1 MNPTWADSADDI
13 VRYQASDV
21 VRGLSTLEVGRRLL
35 EHGPN
40 ELAAT
45 PPEPRWRR
53 LLEQF
58 NDPLVLLLVAATGIS
73 LAAWASEGAEET
85 PLEAIVIGAII
96 ILNAILGYWQEAK
109 AVEAVAALSRLTAL
123 HATVLRDGDLSVIL
137 SSELVP
143 GDILLLGEG
152 DAVGADCRIVE
163 AAGLQIAEAPLT
175 GESAP
180 VAKMAVELDPDTDL
194 AERSN
199 MVFKGTAV
207 ARGRG
212 RGVVVAT
219 GMATEI
225 GRIASLIE
233 SATEERTPL
242 QRQIDWLGRVL
253 GLSVI
258 GLSSLVVGAIV
269 LTSEVSS
276 ASDVL
281 EALLVGVSLAVAA
294 VPEGLPAIM
303 TVVLALGVQ
312 RMASHKAVVKK
323 LSSVETLGSAS
334 VICSDKTGT
343 LTRNEMTVVRVVT
356 GSVAVELTGSGYHPV
371 GDVLVDGERL
381 TDPRALREVELVL
394 GAGSVANDARLQ
406 PSGSGR
412 WEVVGDPTEI
422 ALLVAQEKLGLGRG
436 RQGSP
441 GRVGEIPFD
450 SDRKLMTV
458 IHRDHDGDNWAGDLQ
473 GSATPSS
480 GPQILMVTKGAPEVL
495 LDRCT
500 HIRMGDGVEPLT
512 EAGRAE
518 LDATIDDL
526 ADRALRTLAVAYRPL
541 GDLPSEVDESLED
554 ELVYLGA
561 VGIIDPPRPEAA
573 AAIAEAQRAGIRI
586 MMITGD
592 HPRTAA
598 RIGADLGIAGGDDQA
613 GRATTGGELGSLD
626 DDGFHR
632 IIDTQ
637 SVFARVAPEHKLRI
651 VRALQEDSHVVAM
664 TGDGVN
670 DAPALKQ
677 ADIGVAMGINGTE
690 VSKEA
695 ADMILADDN
704 FATILDAVREGR
716 EIFANIRKFLRYLL
730 ASNTGEVLVM
740 LIGVLAAGS
749 LGLSD
754 TAEGLAVPLLATQI
768 LWINLLTD
776 STLALAL
783 GVDPSVEDVMDRP
796 PRDLDDRVIDTTML
810 VTIGLIGVVTALAG
824 LAALDL
830 ELAGGL
836 LGGSGDL
843 TTART
848 MAFTTLVLGQV
859 FNAFNAR
866 SDRVSAFVRPF
877 ENRLLWAAAGL
888 TVALQLAV
896 VHLGPLNRAF
906 DTTPLD
912 LRRWLICWALAST
925 VLFADEIRKL
935 IVRRRSVSVGP

>member
-1 MNPTWADSADDI
+1 MNPAWADSAEDV
-13 VRYQASDV
+13 VRLQATDE
-21 VRGLSTLEVGRRLL
+21 VRGLSTDEVQARLAQ
-35 EHGPN
+35 HGPN
-40 ELAAT
+40 ELAEA
-45 PPEPRWRR
+45 PPVPRWRR
-53 LLEQF
+53 LVEQF
-58 NDPLVLLLVAATGIS
+58 NDPLVLLLVTATAIS
-73 LAAWASEGAEET
+73 LAAWVSEGAHEA

-96 ILNAILGYWQEAK
+96 VLNAILGYWQEAK
-109 AVEAVAALSRLTAL
+109 AVQAVAALRQLTAL
-123 HATVLRDGDLSVIL
+123 HATVLRNGDLSVIL

-143 GDILLLGEG
+143 GDLLLLGEG
-152 DAVGADCRIVE
+152 DAVGADCRVIE
-163 AAGLQIAEAPLT
+163 AASLRVAEAPLT
-175 GESAP
+175 GESASVTKTP
-180 VAKMAVELDPDTDL
+180 DTVDPATDL

-207 ARGRG
+207 VRGRG

-219 GMATEI
+219 GMETEI
-225 GRIASLIE
+225 GRIATLIE

-242 QRQIDWLGRVL
+242 QRQIDWLGKVL

-258 GLSSLVVGAIV
+258 GLSALVVAAIV
-269 LTSEVSS
+269 FSSEVSS
-276 ASDVL
+276 AGDVL
-281 EALLVGVSLAVAA
+281 DALLVGVSLAVAA

-312 RMASHKAVVKK
+312 RMASHRAVVKK

-356 GSVAVELTGSGYHPV
+356 GSASVELTGSGYHPI
-371 GDVLVDGERL
+371 GDVLLDGERL
-381 TDPRALREVELVL
+381 TDPTSLREVELVL

-406 PSGSGR
+406 PAESGR

-422 ALLVAQEKLGLGRG
+422 ALLVAQEKLGLGLG
-436 RQGSP
+436 RQDMV

-458 IHRDHDGDNWAGDLQ
+458 VHRDHDGDRWAAEFEGVVAD
-473 GSATPSS
+473 GS
-480 GPQILMVTKGAPEVL
+480 GPRMLLITKGAPEVL
-495 LDRCT
+495 LDRCG
-500 HIRMGDGVEPLT
+500 HIRKGDTVEPLT
-512 EAGRAE
+512 DALRAGI
-518 LDATIDDL
+518 DAAIDDL

-541 GDLPSEVDESLED
+541 DDMPAELDESLED
-554 ELVYLGA
+554 DLVYLGV

-573 AAIAEAQRAGIRI
+573 AAIGEAQRAGVRVI
-586 MMITGD
+586 MITGD

-598 RIGADLGIAGGDDQA
+598 RIGADLGLAGTGDRA
-613 GRATTGGELGSLD
+613 RPATTGGQIGQLD
-626 DDGFHR
+626 DEGFR
-632 IIDTQ
+632 GVVRTEP
-637 SVFARVAPEHKLRI
+637 VFARVAPEHKLRI

-740 LIGVLAAGS
+740 LIGVLAAGA
-749 LGLSD
+749 LGLAD

-796 PRDLDDRVIDTTML
+796 PRHLDDRVIDPTML
-810 VTIGLIGVVTALAG
+810 VTIALIGGVTALAG
-824 LAALDL
+824 LVALDI

-836 LGGSGDL
+836 LGGSGDVE
-843 TTART
+843 TART

-877 ENRLLWAAAGL
+877 ENRLLWAATAI
-888 TVALQLAV
+888 TVALQVAV
-896 VHLGPLNRAF
+896 VHVGPLNRAF

-912 LRRWLICWALAST
+912 LSRWLICSALAST
-925 VLFADEIRKL
+925 VLLADEIRKFL
-935 IVRRRSVSVGP
+935 VRSRAS